1 MAAARLFHRS
11 IQNTTY
17 FSDHIALSA
26 PAWLVSAAGTMFAI
40 SYAHSS
46 HNFLGR
52 YLIYVLLGT
61 FASFLVTV
69 RIIRGPF
76 DKFVS
81 RLPGSTTPRRPCT
94 GADEKP
100 FAFFLLTLAGVALL
114 ALATTNAA
122 ALLTAAFMAV
132 NAVFFH
138 ALQGLTPAGRRIAAQ
153 LEDYKKFIS
162 EVEADPISR
171 SNSPERVPDKL
182 SEKDAY
188 ALAFHLDLGWGE
200 QFVTAF
206 EFLDREG
213 HVAQLVQRGVCGF
226 KVINGVG
233 VVPVTRAVGVRLGAA
248 LVEREFDFNVVLFVA
263 QIYQREIGKI
273 QRM

>member
-1 MAAARLFHRS
+1 MAAAAVNMAAKRYLKIEQDGDLYSLTKLGTEPTTPLESEERALDRTLFGGYDSFDFDEVSPELMTAARLFHRS

-81 RLPGSTTPRRPCT
+81 RLLGSTAPRRPWT
-94 GADEKP
+94 GADQKP
-100 FAFFLLTLAGVALL
+100 FTFFLLTLAGVALL

-122 ALLTAAFMAV
+122 AVLTAAFMAV

-138 ALQGLTPAGRRIAAQ
+138 ALQGLTPAGRKIAAQ
-153 LEDYKKFIS
+153 LENYKKFIS

-188 ALAFHLDLGWGE
+188 ALAFS
-200 QFVTAF
+200 
-206 EFLDREG
+206 RS
-213 HVAQLVQRGVCGF
+213 
-226 KVINGVG
+226 
-233 VVPVTRAVGVRLGAA
+233 RLGRAI
-248 LVEREFDFNVVLFVA
+248 RHRH
-263 QIYQREIGKI
+263 Q
-273 QRM
+273 